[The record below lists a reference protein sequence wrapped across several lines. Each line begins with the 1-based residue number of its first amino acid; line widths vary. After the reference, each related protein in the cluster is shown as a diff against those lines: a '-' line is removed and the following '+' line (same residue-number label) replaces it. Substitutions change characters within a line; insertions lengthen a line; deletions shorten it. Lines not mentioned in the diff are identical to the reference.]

1 MLTRERA
8 LELLQYSLPKIP
20 TLNHEI
26 VQDILSRKRKLT
38 ISQICR
44 LWAGMGS
51 IYSVSI
57 DGSAIFAVK
66 HVMPPP
72 SGEQSFGDQRKSHSY
87 QVEANFYQH
96 LAFELSSTVMLPIPL
111 YVERGPNKKEITICM
126 SMLQGTCI
134 DTSTREDVLATLQWL
149 AKFHAAYWGEDTV
162 SEVIRQANLQ
172 KTGSYWHLATRPKE
186 HEYMPSAG
194 LQGRLKRAARAIDEC
209 LKGDSMQCLIH
220 GDPKEANVMRLK
232 KSGDGARIAMYDFQY
247 CGQGTPTRDL
257 AYFLCS
263 SCHAAWES
271 ELVNYYYKQLKS
283 ELIRN
288 GKTPPGLEHLL
299 KSLDLAFCDFY
310 RFLCGWG
317 QWGYDLEGKT
327 RSTLDRI
334 DGGVDLGSENSY
346 RQALQ
351 KEFW

>member
-1 MLTRERA
+1 MLPRERA

-20 TLNHEI
+20 TLNHDI
-26 VQDILSRKRKLT
+26 VQDVLSRKRNLG

-57 DGSAIFAVK
+57 DGSAILVVK

-87 QVEANFYQH
+87 QVEANFYEH
-96 LAFELSSTVMLPIPL
+96 VAFELSSTVVLPAPF
-111 YVERGPNKKEITICM
+111 YVERGPKKKEVTICM

-134 DTSTREDVLATLQWL
+134 DTSRREDVRATLQWL
-149 AKFHAAYWGEDTV
+149 ARFHAAYWGKDTV
-162 SEVIRQANLQ
+162 SEVVSKAKLQ
-172 KTGSYWHLATRPKE
+172 KTGSYWHLDTRPEE
-186 HEYMPSAG
+186 HDDMPSAG

-220 GDPKEANVMRLK
+220 GDPKEANAMHQK
-232 KSGDGARIAMYDFQY
+232 NSDGGARIAMYDFQY

-271 ELVNYYYKQLKS
+271 ELVSYYYKQLNN
-283 ELIRN
+283 ELIRK
-288 GKTPPGLEHLL
+288 GKTPPDLDHFL
-299 KSLDLAFCDFY
+299 KSLDLAFCDFH

-317 QWGYDLEGKT
+317 QWGYDLEGKA
-327 RSTLDRI
+327 RSTMNRI
-334 DGGVDLGSENSY
+334 DGGADLGSENSY
-346 RQALQ
+346 RQAFQ
-351 KEFW
+351 REFW